1 MKVIKMN
8 TPKGSSFH
16 SKVVITGLGV
26 LGFAGN
32 LIVSETFAKSDLV
45 KVFLFLNFTKSVE
58 FFHFYQKRERRFT
71 MSKLKK
77 WLKRELVKK
86 GLPLAKEKL
95 IPILKEKMKKKR

>member
-16 SKVVITGLGV
+16 SKVVITGQDA

-45 KVFLFLNFTKSVE
+45 KVFLFRNFTKSVE
-58 FFHFYQKRERRFT
+58 FFHFYQKGRGA
-71 MSKLKK
+71 SGCLS
-77 WLKRELVKK
+77 
-86 GLPLAKEKL
+86 
-95 IPILKEKMKKKR
+95 